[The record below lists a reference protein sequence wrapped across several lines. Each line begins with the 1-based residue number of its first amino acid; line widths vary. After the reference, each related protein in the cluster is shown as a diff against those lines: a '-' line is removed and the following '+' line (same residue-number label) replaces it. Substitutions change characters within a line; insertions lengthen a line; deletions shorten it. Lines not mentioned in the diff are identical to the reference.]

1 MYQQYTLLPSQ
12 DIQICLNKI
21 EMKLQIVSFSNLY
34 ENVSNQE
41 SLKKMNFVC
50 HHETKDLI

>member
-1 MYQQYTLLPSQ
+1 MYQQYTLLLSQ